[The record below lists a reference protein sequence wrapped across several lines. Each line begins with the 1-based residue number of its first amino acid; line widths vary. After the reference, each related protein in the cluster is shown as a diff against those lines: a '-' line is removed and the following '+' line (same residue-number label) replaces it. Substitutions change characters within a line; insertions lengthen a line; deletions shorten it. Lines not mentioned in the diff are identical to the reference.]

1 MGRTEA
7 DLLKAE
13 ADIPIEELVA
23 KYGDGMTSIPARK
36 FKKDN
41 KDEKFLSP
49 MIKAKQQKGA
59 TTSKDAEEN
68 INNSNSSE
76 KNNTSSSGVVD
87 PLVTRLDDKLA
98 NGHADND
105 NNLNTEKELREAES
119 VMIEEMDAGKEI
131 KQKSVKDTI
140 DSCLPDSSDLS
151 NNVETVN
158 NGKTGNSAIGNIDSN
173 EADSTSVNDLKD
185 AEVSAKSNEDE
196 ISEVVDESRPSSSSD
211 GPSGSGCEVCSQL
224 FIILQLEK

>member
-23 KYGDGMTSIPARK
+23 KYGEGPTSLAARK
-36 FKKDN
+36 FRKD

-49 MIKAKQQKGA
+49 MIKAKQSQKKGA
-59 TTSKDAEEN
+59 TSSKDDEEN
-68 INNSNSSE
+68 VNNSNS
-76 KNNTSSSGVVD
+76 GVTAD

-119 VMIEEMDAGKEI
+119 VMSDKIEEMDTGIEI

-151 NNVETVN
+151 NNIEPVN
-158 NGKTGNSAIGNIDSN
+158 NGKAGNSASGSEIDSN
-173 EADSTSVNDLKD
+173 EADSTSVNDLRD
-185 AEVSAKSNEDE
+185 GEAGAKSNKEETAE
-196 ISEVVDESRPSSSSD
+196 IGDESRPSSSSD
-211 GPSGSGCEVCSQL
+211 GPSGSGCQVCMV
-224 FIILQLEK
+224 I